1 MIQVRS
7 YGNTLCASLL
17 LVASLTTA
25 TAQRPGANTSA
36 TAIPTNTLLR
46 IIRAEDE
53 RRWDLGYL
61 LADSDATVR
70 KRAAL
75 AMGRIGDE
83 KAMPFLLEVLKTESN
98 NDVRQMIA
106 FAIGEIESPQGAFPL
121 IDVLGAVARPSGS
134 APQVGELAS
143 DDVRARAIEALGKI

>member
-1 MIQVRS
+1 MSALFVLERTQLCVRFASILPAAATIPPAARYNSANQSTPIIQVRS
-7 YGNTLCASLL
+7 YGNTLCASIL

-25 TAQRPGANTSA
+25 TAQRPRANTSA
-36 TAIPTNTLLR
+36 TAIPANILLR

-61 LADSDATVR
+61 LADSNAAVR

-83 KAMPFLLEVLKTESN
+83 KAMPFLLEVLKTEPN

-106 FAIGEIESPQGAFPL
+106 LAIG
-121 IDVLGAVARPSGS
+121 
-134 APQVGELAS
+134 
-143 DDVRARAIEALGKI
+143 